1 MNSEHDNGES
11 ELTRRAKELFDASV
25 ANIDVATRSKLVRA
39 RARALERGGQSR
51 LVASFLGARPWM
63 VGGGALA
70 AAALVAVLVGQGPEL
85 PDARVE
91 VAALGDLELLL
102 AEDEFEMLEELEFY
116 AWLEEQPELEVRE
129 PADDG
134 VG

>member
-1 MNSEHDNGES
+1 
-11 ELTRRAKELFDASV
+11 
-25 ANIDVATRSKLVRA
+25 
-39 RARALERGGQSR
+39 
-51 LVASFLGARPWM
+51 
-63 VGGGALA
+63 
-70 AAALVAVLVGQGPEL
+70 VLVGQGPEL

>member
-25 ANIDVATRSKLVRA
+25 ANIDVATRSRLVRA

-51 LVASFLGARPWM
+51 LVASLFGARPWM